1 MLSFHRKLYFPELKY
16 EGTRNF
22 GSWGSSKKTAIFSI
36 NWKPFD
42 NRLLVD
48 HHIWVDRCHRGKPI
62 KFTEALPK
70 KWETWLNGFLFAI
83 PENYRDEIHRCSRL
97 GMLEWCRALPFDTTI
112 REMCMETAETYIK
125 TAFNLIADCAYDPKK
140 NYFYRGAD
148 KTVLNNVMLYRFW
161 THQTGR
167 GLIWGKAGF
176 DKIKHDLSTLL
187 NKRVAIGQG
196 EDGEFIATSDAVID
210 LYSIIIDDFL
220 GHAANERNAYQAEE
234 PENKEPDRFRI
245 DKKTLTDLIEESAK
259 LVDESLENKV

>member
-22 GSWGSSKKTAIFSI
+22 GSWGSSKKTSIFSI

-42 NRLLVD
+42 SRLLID
-48 HHIWVDRCHRGKPI
+48 HRIWVDQCHRGKPI

-70 KWETWLNGFLFAI
+70 KWDTWLNGFLFAI
-83 PENYRDEIHRCSRL
+83 PEKYRDEIHRCSRL
-97 GMLEWCRALPFDTTI
+97 GMLEWCRALPFDTNI

-125 TAFNLIADCAYDPKK
+125 TAFKLIADCAYDSKK

-148 KTVLNNVMLYRFW
+148 KTVLSNVMLYRFW

-176 DKIKHDLSTLL
+176 NGITQDLKTLL
-187 NKRVAIGQG
+187 DTRIIN
-196 EDGEFIATSDAVID
+196 GEFSDEIVD

-220 GHAANERNAYQAEE
+220 DHVANERNAYQPENEGNAYQAEEPENEHNADQADE
-234 PENKEPDRFRI
+234 PENKEPDRFRV
-245 DKKTLTDLIEESAK
+245 TC
-259 LVDESLENKV
+259 